1 MIIALGG
8 SSSPGLCIS
17 HTGVAGAPYSG
28 QRHPGRLAFLKAA
41 KETSRGSVKRIK
53 HSRNAN

>member
-1 MIIALGG
+1 MIIAHGG

-17 HTGVAGAPYSG
+17 HTGVVGAPYSG

-41 KETSRGSVKRIK
+41 KETSRGSVKGIK
-53 HSRNAN
+53 C